1 MTLAVAQIETARPL
15 QVVVAGVRLLLDCSG
30 VAYMPDDGILIV
42 SDLHLEKGAAFARKR
57 RFLPPYDT
65 RDTLARLASA
75 IAAYRPE
82 TVVSLGDSFHRHDS
96 SDHLAESDRA
106 ALLSLVSRQG
116 WIWIAGNHDPDAP
129 AGLPGSSVFE
139 LAAGGLVLRHEPR
152 EGSAAGEVS
161 GHLHPGARVVSKGRS
176 VRRPCFATDGNR
188 LVMPSF
194 GSFTGCLNVLDG
206 AFGSLFDKSTLS
218 ACMLGEGRVHPVPA
232 RRLWP
237 D

>member
-1 MTLAVAQIETARPL
+1 MTLAVAQIEAAKPFE
-15 QVVVAGVRLLLDCSG
+15 VMVAGVRLLLDCSG
-30 VAYMPDDGILIV
+30 VAFMPEDRILIV

-65 RDTLARLASA
+65 RDTLIRLASA
-75 IAAYRPE
+75 IEVYRPQ

-96 SDHLAESDRA
+96 ADHLADGDRSL
-106 ALLSLVSRQG
+106 LLSVVSMQD

-129 AGLPGSSVFE
+129 ADLPGSSVME
-139 LAAGGLVLRHEPR
+139 LTAGGLVLRHEPQH
-152 EGSAAGEVS
+152 GSAAGEIS

-176 VRRPCFATDGNR
+176 VRRPCFATDGKR

-194 GSFTGCLNVLDG
+194 GSFTGCLNVLDDAFATLFEKG
-206 AFGSLFDKSTLS
+206 ALS

-232 RRLWP
+232 KRLWP